1 MVLIPNSKGLDNAL
15 RHRDLFDEATLF
27 VSASLRP
34 KRAQHQPHRR
44 ADGDGRRRRDGVR
57 RIVSAGLTFCAV
69 VLATSFDAR
78 TRATAPRWSACSTS
92 PNSSQRP
99 GATEIG
105 FGDTTG
111 MCNPAYS
118 ARVFASAID
127 RLTGVELTA
136 HFHNTRGQG
145 LANAYAALEAGC
157 RSFESSFGELGGCPV
172 PAARPGT
179 SPPRTSSPCST
190 RWASTPVPDLW
201 RSSRRPGGAER
212 PRAQTHQSFHP
223 RRTSQ
228 LEPPGV
234 SDDGRPLEGLTVLDL
249 GQIYLGPYCGLL
261 MARMGAT
268 VIKVEPPAG
277 EPIRFRRDPGLPI
290 VAFDLLNAG
299 KRGLRIDL
307 KQPAGRELFL
317 RMVAQADVVIENFG
331 PGTLDRLG
339 LGYDVLAQTNPA
351 IVMGSG
357 SGYGS
362 YGPYRDFKAMDITV
376 QAMAGVMA
384 ATGFD
389 GAPPVKAGVA
399 VADFGGGVHLLAAI
413 LAALLQR
420 GRTGRGQ
427 HVEVSM
433 HDALIPMLASNIAG
447 FIESEG
453 AVPQRTGN
461 RHGGL
466 GICPYNVY
474 RTADG
479 SLAILGLTN
488 RHRSSLVRIMD
499 QPSTKA
505 TTRCA
510 RTQAELS
517 R

>member
-1 MVLIPNSKGLDNAL
+1 M
-15 RHRDLFDEATLF
+15 
-27 VSASLRP
+27 
-34 KRAQHQPHRR
+34 
-44 ADGDGRRRRDGVR
+44 
-57 RIVSAGLTFCAV
+57 
-69 VLATSFDAR
+69 
-78 TRATAPRWSACSTS
+78 
-92 PNSSQRP
+92 
-99 GATEIG
+99 
-105 FGDTTG
+105 
-111 MCNPAYS
+111 
-118 ARVFASAID
+118 
-127 RLTGVELTA
+127 
-136 HFHNTRGQG
+136 
-145 LANAYAALEAGC
+145 
-157 RSFESSFGELGGCPV
+157 
-172 PAARPGT
+172 
-179 SPPRTSSPCST
+179 
-190 RWASTPVPDLW
+190 
-201 RSSRRPGGAER
+201 
-212 PRAQTHQSFHP
+212 
-223 RRTSQ
+223 
-228 LEPPGV
+228 

-249 GQIYLGPYCGLL
+249 GQIYLGPYCGML

-268 VIKVEPPAG
+268 VIKIEPPAG

-307 KQPAGRELFL
+307 KQPAGRDLFL
-317 RMVAQADVVIENFG
+317 RLVGQADVVIENFG
-331 PGTLDRLG
+331 PGTLERLG
-339 LGYDVLAQTNPA
+339 LGYDVLAQTNPG

-453 AVPQRTGN
+453 TVPQRTGN

-474 RTADG
+474 QTADG
-479 SLAILGLTN
+479 WLAILGITD
-488 RHRSSLVRIMD
+488 RHWSSLVKLMD
-499 QPSTKA
+499 RPDLEGDADLRTNAGRVRRLAEVDDQIEQWSSTL
-505 TTRCA
+505 TTEQALEQVRGADVPCA
-510 RTQAELS
+510 PVVGVAELFTDPHVRARGVLRQITGTDGAPQWVLGS
-517 R
+517 PIKLGAGLDADNTDAPSPPPSLGEHSDEVLTELLALTPGELAELRQDGVI